1 MDRPLVFM
9 MGRSPTFLP
18 VDRLY
23 APNHMWAMAVEGGC
37 RCGLSA
43 YAVKLL
49 GDLRHLEWS
58 VEAPAQVAR
67 AQRIGYVEGS
77 KATSDLYAPVAGRIE
92 RFNPDVPADPTLVNS
107 NPYDAGWLLTILGED
122 ATLLMSP
129 EAYQEHLEAAWP
141 LAQRLLKGQ
150 AGHHAK

>member
-1 MDRPLVFM
+1 M

-18 VDRLY
+18 VDRRY
-23 APNHMWAMAVEGGC
+23 APNHMWAMPVEGGF
-37 RCGLSA
+37 RFGLSA

-49 GDLRHLEWS
+49 GELRHLAWS
-58 VEAPAQVAR
+58 VETPARVAR

-92 RFNPDVPADPTLVNS
+92 RFNPDVPADPTLLNTH
-107 NPYDAGWLLTILGED
+107 PYDAGWLLTMPGGD

-129 EAYQEHLEAAWP
+129 EAYQKHLEAVWP

-150 AGHHAK
+150 AGDRPA